1 MLCGHSQVAIIC
13 SYYEHRCLLRA
24 SRTTPTASACRAC
37 CACRSMQASRAQQ
50 AISRKLMMVAAGCR
64 LEGATIVLPPM

>member
-1 MLCGHSQVAIIC
+1 
-13 SYYEHRCLLRA
+13 
-24 SRTTPTASACRAC
+24 
-37 CACRSMQASRAQQ
+37 MQASRAQQ